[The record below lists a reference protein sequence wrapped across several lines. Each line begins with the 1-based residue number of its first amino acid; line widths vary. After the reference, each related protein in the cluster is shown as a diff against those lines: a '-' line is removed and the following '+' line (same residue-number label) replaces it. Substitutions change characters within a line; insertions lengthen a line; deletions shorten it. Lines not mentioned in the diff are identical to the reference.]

1 VSLIVVG
8 LNHRT
13 VPVELLERMTVPETQ
28 LPKVLHDLAAR
39 EHLLEVVVL
48 STCNRTEI
56 YARCTH
62 FHPAI
67 GDVRDF
73 LAAYSGAAPD
83 EFENHLYTYY
93 DDAAVGHLFA
103 VAAGLDSMIVGESEI
118 LGQVRDAWQIAVREQ
133 TAPQNLSRMFRH
145 AVESGKRVRTE
156 TGISRHPVSIPSA
169 AVTVA
174 AEHLGTLEGA
184 GVLVIGAGHMG
195 GGLASTLRSRGVE
208 RVWVANRT
216 LARAQELAARVDG
229 VAIPLTDIADV
240 LVDADV
246 LLASTASSEILIERS
261 TIEMVMAC
269 RNGRPLLIVD
279 VALPRDVDPGVG
291 ELADVTLLDLDDLKD
306 FAQRSAERRRAEIGK
321 VREILSAEIERYR
334 SERAAREVA
343 PLVSSLHELG
353 EEVRQGELERFRTK
367 LGRLDPDTRD
377 LVEALTQGIVN
388 KLLHEPTV
396 RVKDAAGTARGDYY
410 SDALATLFDL
420 PTPEGHEPEQV

>member
-1 VSLIVVG
+1 VSVIVVG

-13 VPVELLERMTVPETQ
+13 VPVELLERMTVPEHMV
-28 LPKVLHDLAAR
+28 PKVLHDLMGR

-62 FHPAI
+62 FHGAV

-73 LAAYSGAAPD
+73 LADHSGAAPE

-93 DDAAVGHLFA
+93 DDAAVAHLFS
-103 VAAGLDSMIVGESEI
+103 VVAGLDSMIVGESEI
-118 LGQVRDAWQIAVREQ
+118 LGQVRDAWQAATREQ
-133 TAPQNLSRMFRH
+133 TLSQTLSRLFKH

-184 GVLVIGAGHMG
+184 RVLVIGAGQMG
-195 GGLASTLRSRGVE
+195 RGLASTLRSRGVE
-208 RVWVANRT
+208 HVWVGNRT
-216 LARAQELAARVDG
+216 PERAEQLAAQVG
-229 VAIPLTDIADV
+229 GEAIPLTDIADT

-246 LLASTASSEILIERS
+246 LFTSTASSGVLIERA
-261 TIEMVMAC
+261 TVEMVMAC
-269 RNGRPLLIVD
+269 RNARPLLIVD

-291 ELADVTLLDLDDLKD
+291 DILDVTLLDLDDLKD
-306 FAQRSAERRRAEIGK
+306 FAQRSAERRRREIGK
-321 VREILSAEIERYR
+321 VREILAAEIDRYHG
-334 SERAAREVA
+334 ERAVREVA
-343 PLVSSLHELG
+343 PLITSLRELG
-353 EEVRQGELERFRTK
+353 EGVRLLEIERFKAK
-367 LGRLDPDTRD
+367 LSQLDPDTRE
-377 LVEALTQGIVN
+377 LVDAITHGIVN

-396 RVKDAAGTARGDYY
+396 RVKDAAGTPRGDYY
-410 SDALATLFDL
+410 ADALATLFDL
-420 PTPEGHEPEQV
+420 PSTEQ